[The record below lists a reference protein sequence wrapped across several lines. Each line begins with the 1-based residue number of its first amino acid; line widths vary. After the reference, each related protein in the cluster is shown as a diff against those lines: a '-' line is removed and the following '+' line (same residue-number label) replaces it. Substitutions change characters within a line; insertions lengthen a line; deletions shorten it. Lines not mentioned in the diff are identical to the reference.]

1 MCSCPIAPRLQPGA
15 APYDL
20 PEWDLD
26 LEDLEDDAPAPSV
39 AFPTLALGAMS
50 KMAMFQRTVG
60 DKKLRSA
67 SYETGS
73 TAASDPA

>member
-1 MCSCPIAPRLQPGA
+1 MCSCPSAPRLQPVA

-26 LEDLEDDAPAPSV
+26 AEDLPDAAPAPSV

-50 KMAMFQRTVG
+50 KMAMFQRTVT
-60 DKKLRSA
+60 DTKPRCFSH
-67 SYETGS
+67 ETGS
-73 TAASDPA
+73 TAASEHA